1 MRVVP
6 TCVTEGWHGMRSKP
20 LFMRANTVQYSIRH
34 VSETPE
40 NYQMTNQAPAF
51 FRLESSDDKPMARL
65 SRAARGIHNM
75 LSHIRKSDPLLDI
88 LSQQR
93 LGGGFN
99 MNRRICDILQI
110 SDSKLHSIA
119 DDMQM
124 KNGAD
129 RLEILTTAIILAF
142 LELKLGD
149 RRDEWEAVVSKSQR
163 ELEDQIKNVN
173 PTIDGKPLLE
183 WVKKFMKEK
192 LIAL

>member
-1 MRVVP
+1 M
-6 TCVTEGWHGMRSKP
+6 
-20 LFMRANTVQYSIRH
+20 
-34 VSETPE
+34 PE
-40 NYQMTNQAPAF
+40 NYQMTNQAPDF
-51 FRLESSDDKPMARL
+51 FRLESSDDKPTELFSKAT
-65 SRAARGIHNM
+65 RGMRNM
-75 LSHIRKSDPLLDI
+75 LSYIRKSDPLLDI

-99 MNRRICDILQI
+99 MNRRIGDILQI
-110 SDSKLHSIA
+110 SDSKLRSIA
-119 DDMQM
+119 DDMQG
-124 KNGAD
+124 KNKVD

-142 LELKLGD
+142 LELKFGD
-149 RRDEWEAVVSKSQR
+149 RRDEWEVVVSKSQR